1 MQRGSDWRAIAM
13 VAAASSS
20 WGLWSLFL
28 RPTGLPATVTSPMLF
43 LFMAVWAMPWALR
56 AEPVV
61 WTRRLVWLL
70 VGNSVFDAI
79 NVLTFFAAIERTTVA
94 IAVLTHYAAPV
105 LIALGAP
112 LIDRVRVPGA
122 IAASLV
128 AVAGLALVLEPW
140 RELSGG
146 ASSVLVGGGLGLASA
161 FAYAG
166 NVFVVRRLATE
177 IGGVRAMTY
186 HAVGAAVLLA
196 PLAVPD
202 LATIELADVVR
213 LGVGSI
219 GLGTIAGIAYL
230 HGLVR
235 IGATRAAMLT
245 LCEPLV
251 AVLAGWWVWSE
262 PLGPVAAV
270 GAFLVLGAA
279 LAVARGQRRTDAKQ
293 D

>member
-1 MQRGSDWRAIAM
+1 MMRIEIGWMEHRSDWRAIAM
-13 VAAASSS
+13 VATAASS

-43 LFMAVWAMPWALR
+43 LLMAAWAMPWALR

-112 LIDRVRVPGA
+112 VIDRVRVPGA

-140 RELSGG
+140 REASG
-146 ASSVLVGGGLGLASA
+146 VLVGGGLGLISA

-186 HAVGAAVLLA
+186 HAIGAGVLLA
-196 PLAVPD
+196 PLA
-202 LATIELADVVR
+202 IRDVAR
-213 LGVGSI
+213 SSWL
-219 GLGTIAGIAYL
+219 
-230 HGLVR
+230 
-235 IGATRAAMLT
+235 
-245 LCEPLV
+245 
-251 AVLAGWWVWSE
+251 
-262 PLGPVAAV
+262 
-270 GAFLVLGAA
+270 LGAA
-279 LAVARGQRRTDAKQ
+279 LAVVRGPRNLLAARRASASRNLLPPRAAACSARRHCTSG
-293 D
+293 